1 MKHIIATLSAVAF
14 ASALFASDFPEGSPA
29 FTTSADTVMKAA
41 KDNGKPAILVFSASW
56 CGPCQAMKK
65 DVYPSAEVKPYH
77 DKFNWSYLDIDVEA
91 NGKLSDQYKVE
102 SIPHIF
108 FVDGSGK
115 VIDQQEG
122 GDSPKAFAAKLAK
135 VLKKAAK

>member
-1 MKHIIATLSAVAF
+1 MKRILVTLATLAVATF
-14 ASALFASDFPEGSPA
+14 LSAADFPEGSPKFA
-29 FTTSADTVMKAA
+29 TNADTVMKAA

-65 DVYPSAEVKPYH
+65 DVYPSAAVKPYH

-91 NGKLSDQYKVE
+91 NGKLSDAYKVE
-102 SIPHIF
+102 GIPHIV
-108 FVDGSGK
+108 FVDGAGK

-122 GDSPKAFAAKLAK
+122 GGSPEDFAKKLAK
-135 VLKKAAK
+135 VLKKTAK